1 MEFIEVELPDG
12 RILEVPA
19 GSTPQFIREA
29 ALKVMRPIESNADL
43 TAAINEG
50 VQEGLSYA
58 SGSPPVVT
66 SPDPVI
72 GSDNYA
78 AQGFKDAVRRQ
89 GIGIGQTINEGL
101 GLFGLGTDKLPTAED
116 ARKLQEETAKY
127 ALTPSEYPGY
137 RTGEAVGTM
146 TTGLP
151 LLAATKNPAVF
162 ATGAGLGF
170 TQPTTQENDLATR
183 AINAGIYGTG
193 GLVGK
198 LAGDLAMGGMRGLLN
213 PQIAPGAR
221 ELTQRGVQLTPGQ
234 YRGGLAKTVEDAAT
248 SVPFLGPKITDA
260 RMQGIEGFNLATLN
274 KALEPIDTT
283 VSKIGFEGF
292 DEAHTAISKVYDEA
306 YDAIPTVKIE
316 GTSGQQLADDFF
328 AIRDGI
334 AKDGSRK
341 DYNRLMK
348 KEFYDQH
355 NLATQKGID
364 GRSWGDTQ
372 KKIRNEGFDILG
384 TDQKLGQALIDTSR
398 AMNEFA
404 ERASGKF
411 GTLLQGANAAH
422 RNMRGVRNATAAGAN
437 TDGVFMPSQLN
448 RGIRKSDSSPDKL
461 SFAKGN
467 MPLQGFA
474 RTGQNVLPSKMP
486 NSGTPERQALINLAQ
501 TGSLAA
507 GGFLSGGGLMGAVG
521 LPTALMASRGLY
533 RPGAMN
539 AINSL
544 RNRPDFVRA
553 MGSGFKLPPALERLQ
568 APVATGL
575 LSPMFRQD

>member
-19 GSTPQFIREA
+19 GSTPEFIREA

-78 AQGFKDAVRRQ
+78 GQGFKDAIRRQ

-127 ALTPSEYPGY
+127 ALTPSKYPGY
-137 RTGEAVGTM
+137 RTGENVATIG
-146 TTGLP
+146 TGLP
-151 LLAATKNPAVF
+151 MMF
-162 ATGAGLGF
+162 ATRNPSVLGIGAGIGF

-183 AINAGIYGTG
+183 GLNAAIYGG
-193 GLVGK
+193 SGLFGNM
-198 LAGDLAMGGMRGLLN
+198 AGNAVMSGMRGLLN

-234 YRGGLAKTVEDAAT
+234 YRGGLYKTVEDAAT

-260 RMQGIEGFNLATLN
+260 RIQGIEGFNLATLN

-334 AKDGSRK
+334 IKKGSRK
-341 DYNRLMK
+341 DYNSQMK
-348 KEFYDQH
+348 RGFYNQF
-355 NLATQKGID
+355 NLEKPSGVN
-364 GRSWGDTQ
+364 GRAWGDVQ
-372 KKIRNEGFDILG
+372 KTLRDRGFKILKSDEE
-384 TDQKLGQALIDTSR
+384 LGQALIDTSA
-398 AMNEFA
+398 AMNEMA
-404 ERASGKF
+404 QRTSGTF
-411 GTLLQGANAAH
+411 GKLLQGANAAH
-422 RNMRGVRNATAAGAN
+422 RNMRGVRNATASGAN

-448 RGIRKSDSSPDKL
+448 LGIRKSDSSPDKL
-461 SFAKGN
+461 GFAKGN

-486 NSGTPERQALINLAQ
+486 NSGTPERQALMRLAE
-501 TGSLAA
+501 TGGVAAA
-507 GGFLSGGGLMGAVG
+507 GGAGGGLMGAIG
-521 LPTALMASRGLY
+521 LPAALMASRGLY

>member
-19 GSTPQFIREA
+19 GSTPEFIREV

-78 AQGFKDAVRRQ
+78 GQGFKDAIRRQ

-260 RMQGIEGFNLATLN
+260 RIQGIEGFNLATLN

-292 DEAHTAISKVYDEA
+292 DEAHKAISKVYDEA

-334 AKDGSRK
+334 IKKGSRK
-341 DYNRLMK
+341 DYNSQMK
-348 KEFYDQH
+348 RGFYNQF
-355 NLATQKGID
+355 NLEKPSGVN
-364 GRSWGDTQ
+364 GRAWGDVQ
-372 KKIRNEGFDILG
+372 KTLRDRGFKILKSDEE
-384 TDQKLGQALIDTSR
+384 LGQALIDTSA
-398 AMNEFA
+398 AMNEMA
-404 ERASGKF
+404 QRTSGTF
-411 GTLLQGANAAH
+411 GKLLQGANAAH

-448 RGIRKSDSSPDKL
+448 LGIRKSDSSPDKL
-461 SFAKGN
+461 GFAKGN

-486 NSGTPERQALINLAQ
+486 NSGTPERQALMRLAE
-501 TGSLAA
+501 TGGVAAA
-507 GGFLSGGGLMGAVG
+507 GGAGGGLMGAIG
-521 LPTALMASRGLY
+521 LPAALMASRGLY